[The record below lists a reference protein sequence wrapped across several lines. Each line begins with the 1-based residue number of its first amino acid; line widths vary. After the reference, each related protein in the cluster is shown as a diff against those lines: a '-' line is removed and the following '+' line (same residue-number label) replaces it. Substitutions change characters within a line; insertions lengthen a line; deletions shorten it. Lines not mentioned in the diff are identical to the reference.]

1 MTGLGPVTHD
11 FLAFVSRSHGWPGQ
25 AHGCLARF
33 LSPDRNIPLY
43 KLRGIDSTQIPAFG
57 DVTGPEEIN
66 AVRQYH
72 SVFHSILKLVPWD
85 EFDRAIERH
94 DAKDR
99 ARDFTHRSHLVA
111 MLYAQFAG
119 AVSLREIEAGLSS
132 HANRLYHVHATPAK
146 RATLAEAN
154 SNRPAGIFSDLLAV
168 MIQQSHR
175 KLRQS
180 MDGVTYLIDSTGLAL
195 NALSS
200 RWAQFSAKVCGAKL
214 HVVYDPDADCPL
226 YFGFTPA
233 RINDITA
240 AREMPIEAGA
250 TYVFDLGYYDYA
262 WWAKLDAASCRLVTR
277 LKSYTPLRVIE
288 TLPLPAGT
296 DNILSD
302 QIGFLP
308 ARQAKSRK
316 NPMSDAVR
324 EIKVKIDTGK
334 ILRVLTNDLDA
345 PADEI
350 AALYKR
356 RWAIELFFRWIKQT
370 LKVRHFYGR
379 SENAVR
385 IQIAVALIAFVLL
398 RLAHLACHCA
408 ETMTRFSRLIRTA
421 VFDRRP
427 VERVGLKGMPQAGP
441 VQNNTQGVLLWA

>member
-1 MTGLGPVTHD
+1 M
-11 FLAFVSRSHGWPGQ
+11 
-25 AHGCLARF
+25 
-33 LSPDRNIPLY
+33 SPDRNIPLY

-214 HVVYDPDADCPL
+214 HVVYDPDADCPV
-226 YFGFTPA
+226 YTAFSA
-233 RINDITA
+233 ANVNDITA
-240 AREMPIEAGA
+240 AQAMPIMPKA

-262 WWAKLDAASCRLVTR
+262 WWAKLDNAGCRIVTR
-277 LKSYTPLRVIE
+277 LKKNTGLTVSRTQPVAE
-288 TLPLPAGT
+288 DGA
-296 DNILSD
+296 ILSD
-302 QIGFLP
+302 RIGYLP
-308 ARQAKSRK
+308 ARLSYSRQ
-316 NPMSDAVR
+316 NPFNREVR
-324 EIKVKIDTGK
+324 EVRVRIPSGK
-334 ILRVLTNDLDA
+334 ILRILTNDLTA
-345 PADEI
+345 PAQEI
-350 AALYKR
+350 AELYKL
-356 RWAIELFFRWIKQT
+356 RWAIELFFRWVKQT
-370 LKVRHFYGR
+370 LRIKKFLGV

-385 IQIAVALIAFVLL
+385 IQIAVALIAFLLL
-398 RLAHLACHCA
+398 RLAQQTQVAVSSPLTFARLVRSNLMHLRGLGQLRKPPESAKVVLA
-408 ETMTRFSRLIRTA
+408 QGILI
-421 VFDRRP
+421 
-427 VERVGLKGMPQAGP
+427 
-441 VQNNTQGVLLWA
+441 